1 MHQIWRK
8 CLLLSALALTA
19 SAAVSTCSYGQQLS
33 ATRGGLGGVIT
44 DKSGAIIPDAK
55 VTITG
60 ASDRRVVTTDSGGR
74 FLASDLTPGLYT
86 ASVEKAGFQ
95 SQTAKDLE
103 VVINKTSSVDFAL
116 ATGNVA
122 ETVEV
127 NATTVSIDTSSTA
140 VSDNLT
146 ASFYQQVPVARNI
159 GSLFYVSPGV
169 VDGGGTGTSNPS
181 VGGATGLEN
190 LYLVDGVVLNDSGY
204 GGLGVFS
211 PVYGSLG
218 TGINLSFIQEV
229 QVKTAAYEPKYG
241 GVNGG
246 VLQIVTKSGG
256 TKLHGAVAA
265 YMAPE
270 WGSAASKY
278 PDNYRLN
285 VSTDPQIVQGFQQ
298 GRVYSQPAYDASVEL
313 GGYIPI
319 MGHNDRLF
327 FFGSFNPS
335 LNQINFLAPDVAFAS
350 GLFSHGGFASSATT
364 RSWAG
369 KLSAKITDGTTLDAS
384 AFGDPAHNNYS
395 FNGVGTVPYPNIN
408 IHTPTSFSTWNYGSR
423 AIVAHLASSVNPTT
437 QLNIAATYKT
447 SGFTEAGFD
456 NIHTITDKTIGSATF
471 QGLTSGIFQNPKNK
485 SYGATI
491 DIQKVVNLFGPHTF
505 SGGFGFGRATYE
517 VNRDY
522 AGVRFAFPSTN
533 ADGVPIQ
540 TSGVGGNDALV
551 GAMSSASFY
560 LTALPAGAGCP
571 TSLCPNYVRAG
582 STTPVQVYLRQVR
595 GIFSTPQATSNESYL
610 SSYVNDSW
618 AVNRRITINAGLRW
632 EEEQL
637 NGPNQQYVFND
648 NWSPRLGIN
657 IDPFADRKTKV
668 FFNWGRYTQ
677 ALPTDAA
684 IRELNQE
691 SDVTAR
697 WAAPSDGTNLVTNA
711 DGTITPI
718 LDSAHL
724 LSGIARYA
732 NSPTSKGPASAITAS
747 PSTLELIHSGTK
759 LNYEEEYLLGVE
771 REIASGMVLDIRYS
785 DRRLKRIV
793 EDMQGVSP
801 EGANFG
807 LLNQIYLIGNPNPS
821 ADYFINE
828 IEEKYT
834 PVVQPDGTVTGQPA
848 NCVVD
853 YGAQQDSLG
862 NTVGAACGQNPDTA
876 GFPTP
881 DGKPDGYATPIR
893 RYQSLEVELNKNFS
907 KGFLIR
913 ANYRFAKLYG
923 NYEGLFRNDNGQS
936 DPGISSLFDFT
947 QGVVGL
953 LGDQFTPG
961 YLNTDRR
968 NVGNLYGSYSIPNG
982 MFRKLTGG
990 IGLRGQTGTPISRLA
1005 SHPVYQNPGEIPIG
1019 GRGTAGTTP
1028 TSLQLDTHLD
1038 YPFSFGDRG
1047 SLKLAFDG
1055 FNVTNSQFTKIV
1067 NQNIDTGFQSG
1078 PDPTFRSPTSFQR
1091 SFYGRFSVRYEF

>member
-1 MHQIWRK
+1 MHQLWRK

-19 SAAVSTCSYGQQLS
+19 SAAVPTCLYGQQLS

-44 DKSGAIIPDAK
+44 DKSGAIIPEAK

-60 ASDRRVVTTDSGGR
+60 ASDRRVVTTDSSGR
-74 FLASDLTPGLYT
+74 FIASDLTPGLYT

-95 SQTAKDLE
+95 SETAKNLE
-103 VVINKTSSVDFAL
+103 VVINKTNSVDFSL

-127 NATTVSIDTSSTA
+127 NATTVSIDPSTTA
-140 VSDNLT
+140 ISTNLT
-146 ASFYQQVPVARNI
+146 ATFYQQVPIARNI

-190 LYLVDGVVLNDSGY
+190 LYMVDGVVLNDSGY

-270 WGSAASKY
+270 WAGAGY
-278 PDNYRLN
+278 YYQDNARAN
-285 VSTDPQIVQGFQQ
+285 VSTNPAVVQAFQR
-298 GRVYSQPAYDASVEL
+298 GKVFSQPAYDASVEL

-319 MGHNDRLF
+319 KGHNDRLF

-335 LNQINFLAPDVAFAS
+335 LNQLNFLAPNTP
-350 GLFSHGGFASSATT
+350 FSAGVYNHGPYTSSATT

-369 KLSAKITDGTTLDAS
+369 KLSLKITDGTTLDAS

-395 FNGVGTVPYPNIN
+395 FNGVGTVPYPNFN
-408 IHTPTSFSTWNYGSR
+408 VHTPTNFSTWSYGSR
-423 AIVAHLASSVNPTT
+423 AIVTHLASSLNPTT

-447 SGFTEAGFD
+447 SGFTEAAFP
-456 NIHTITDKTIGSATF
+456 NIHTITDKTVGSTGF
-471 QGLTSGIFQNPKNK
+471 QGLNAGIFQNPQNK

-505 SGGFGFGRATYE
+505 SGGFGFNRATYL
-517 VNRDY
+517 VDRDY
-522 AGVRFAFPSTN
+522 NGPRFNFPTTN
-533 ADGVPIQ
+533 IAGVPIEEI
-540 TSGVGGNDALV
+540 GGNTGLA
-551 GAMSSASFY
+551 GASSSAAFY
-560 LTALPAGAGCP
+560 LQKAPVDATTGLVTCP
-571 TSLCPNYVRAG
+571 TTLCPLYNLSG
-582 STTPVQVYLRQVR
+582 NGPVQVYLRQVR
-595 GIFSTPQATSNESYL
+595 GLFSAPTATSNVSYL

-618 AVNRRITINAGLRW
+618 AIGRRITINAGLRW

-677 ALPTDAA
+677 GLPTDAA
-684 IRELNQE
+684 IRVLNQE
-691 SDVTAR
+691 LDVNSAR
-697 WAAPSDGTNLVTNA
+697 WAAPSDGTNLVTNP
-711 DGTITPI
+711 DGTMTPI
-718 LDSAHL
+718 LDAAHL
-724 LSGIARYA
+724 LNKTNGFGSISASSGVV
-732 NSPTSKGPASAITAS
+732 P
-747 PSTLELIHSGTK
+747 ELIHSGTR
-759 LNYEEEYLLGVE
+759 LNFEEEYLLGFE
-771 REIASGMVLDIRYS
+771 REVASGMVLDVRYS
-785 DRRLKRIV
+785 DRRLERIV

-801 EGANFG
+801 EGANAG
-807 LLNQIYLIGNPNPS
+807 LPNQIYLIGNPSPS

-828 IEEKYT
+828 IEESYN
-834 PVVQPDGTVTGQPA
+834 PAGPPPA
-848 NCVVD
+848 NCVDD
-853 YGAQQDSLG
+853 YGVQQNSLSQ
-862 NTVGAACGQNPDTA
+862 TVGAACGQNPDTA
-876 GFPTP
+876 GLPIS
-881 DGKPDGYATPIR
+881 DGKPDGYALPVR

-913 ANYRFAKLYG
+913 ANYRFAKLWG

-947 QGVVGL
+947 QGVIGL

-968 NVGNLYGSYSIPNG
+968 NVGNLYGSYTLPNTF
-982 MFRKLTGG
+982 FRKLTAGV
-990 IGLRGQTGTPISRLA
+990 GLRGQTGIPISRLA
-1005 SHPVYQNPGEIPIG
+1005 SHPVYQNVGEIPIG
-1019 GRGTAGTTP
+1019 GRGTFGTTP

-1038 YPFSFGDRG
+1038 YPFSFGDKG

-1055 FNVTNSQFTKIV
+1055 FNVTNSQFVKIV
-1067 NQNIDTGFQSG
+1067 NQNIDTGFQTG
-1078 PDPTFRSPTSFQR
+1078 ADPTFNSPTSFQR
-1091 SFYGRFSVRYEF
+1091 AFYGRFAVRYEF

>member
-1 MHQIWRK
+1 MHQLWRK
-8 CLLLSALALTA
+8 TLLLSALALTA
-19 SAAVSTCSYGQQLS
+19 TASLPTYLHGQQLS

-60 ASDRRVVTTDSGGR
+60 AADRRVVTTDSSGR
-74 FLASDLTPGLYT
+74 FIASDLTPGMYT
-86 ASVEKAGFQ
+86 IEVEKAGFQ
-95 SQTAKDLE
+95 SQTAKNLE
-103 VVINKTSSVDFAL
+103 VVINKTQSVDFSL

-127 NATTVSIDTSSTA
+127 NATTVSIDPSSTA

-146 ASFYQQVPVARNI
+146 ASFYQQVPVARNV

-169 VDGGGTGTSNPS
+169 VDGGQTGRSNPS

-211 PVYGSLG
+211 PSYGSLG

-246 VLQIVTKSGG
+246 ILQIVTKSGG
-256 TKLHGAVAA
+256 TQFHGAVAA
-265 YMAPE
+265 YLAPE
-270 WGSAASKY
+270 GASAAFNY
-278 PDNYRLN
+278 QDNYRLFAG
-285 VSTDPQIVQGFQQ
+285 PGFQR
-298 GRVYSQPAYDASVEL
+298 GKIYSQPAYDASVEL

-319 MGHNDRLF
+319 AGHHDRLF

-335 LNQINFLAPDVAFAS
+335 LNQVNFLAPNTPFAAAV
-350 GLFSHGGFASSATT
+350 FNHGPFTSSATT

-369 KLSAKITDGTTLDAS
+369 KLSLKVTDGTTLDAS

-395 FNGVGTVPYPNIN
+395 FNATSANTFGYPNIQLKN
-408 IHTPTSFSTWNYGSR
+408 TTSFSTWQYGSR
-423 AIVAHLASSVNPTT
+423 AVVLHLASSVNPTT
-437 QLNIAATYKT
+437 QVNLAGTYKS
-447 SGFTEAGFD
+447 SGFDEAGF
-456 NIHTITDKTIGSATF
+456 ATLPLISDRTNGVAGF
-471 QGLTSGIFQNPKNK
+471 QGLGQYQNPNNT
-485 SYGATI
+485 SYGVNL
-491 DIQKVVNLFGPHTF
+491 DVQKVANLFGPHTF
-505 SGGFGFGRATYE
+505 SVGVGFNRALYSVNKDYSGGRFPFPAA
-517 VNRDY
+517 NM
-522 AGVRFAFPSTN
+522 AGT
-533 ADGVPIQ
+533 PIQ
-540 TSGVGGNDALV
+540 QVGGNDTLV
-551 GAMSSASFY
+551 GASTSAGFY
-560 LTALPAGAGCP
+560 LSNAPTGCP
-571 TSLCPNYVRAG
+571 TTLCPLYLSSDG
-582 STTPVQVYLRQVR
+582 TEHQVYLRQVR
-595 GIFSTPQATSNESYL
+595 GFFSQTHDTSNESYL

-618 AVNRRITINAGLRW
+618 AVNRRVTINAGLRW

-691 SDVTAR
+691 LDILSAR
-697 WAAPSDGTNLVTNA
+697 WAAPSDGTNLLTNA

-718 LDSAHL
+718 YDAAHL
-724 LSGIARYA
+724 LSGTPGFS
-732 NSPTSKGPASAITAS
+732 NLSVSSAT
-747 PSTLELIHSGTK
+747 PELIHGGTR
-759 LNYEEEYLLGVE
+759 LNFEEEYLLGFE
-771 REIASGMVLDIRYS
+771 REVASGMVLSVRYS
-785 DRRLKRIV
+785 DRRLERIV
-793 EDMQGVSP
+793 EDMQGISP
-801 EGANFG
+801 EGSNAG
-807 LLNQIYLIGNPNPS
+807 LPNQIYLIGNPSPS
-821 ADYFINE
+821 ADYFTNE
-828 IEEKYT
+828 IEEKYD
-834 PVVQPDGTVTGQPA
+834 PAVGPPA
-848 NCVVD
+848 NCVDD
-853 YGAQQDSLG
+853 YGTQEDSLG
-862 NTVGAACGQNPDTA
+862 NIIGAACGQNPDTA
-876 GFPTP
+876 GLTTP
-881 DGKPDGYATPIR
+881 DGKPDGFALPVR

-907 KGFLIR
+907 RGFLIR
-913 ANYRFAKLYG
+913 ANYRFAKLWG

-953 LGDQFTPG
+953 LGAQFQPG

-968 NVGNLYGSYSIPNG
+968 NVGNLYGSYSVSNG

-1005 SHPVYQNPGEIPIG
+1005 SHPVYQNTGEIPIG

-1028 TSLQLDTHLD
+1028 TTLQLDTHLD
-1038 YPFSFGDRG
+1038 YPISFGDKG
-1047 SLKLAFDG
+1047 SLKVAFDG
-1055 FNVTNSQFTKIV
+1055 FNVTNSKFTTAV
-1067 NQNIDTGFQSG
+1067 NQNIDTGFQTG
-1078 PDPTFRSPTSFQR
+1078 ADPTFRSPLSFQR
-1091 SFYGRFSVRYEF
+1091 AFYGRFSVRYEF

>member
-1 MHQIWRK
+1 MHQLWSK
-8 CLLLSALALTA
+8 CLLLSALALAA
-19 SAAVSTCSYGQQLS
+19 SAAVPACLYGQQLS

-60 ASDRRVVTTDSGGR
+60 ASERRVVTTDASGR

-86 ASVEKAGFQ
+86 ASVEKTGFQ

-103 VVINKTSSVDFAL
+103 VVINKTNSVNFSL

-146 ASFYQQVPVARNI
+146 ATFYQQVPVARNV

-169 VDGGGTGTSNPS
+169 VDGGGTGTANPS

-270 WGSAASKY
+270 AAGAGY
-278 PDNYRLN
+278 YYQDNARLFAG
-285 VSTDPQIVQGFQQ
+285 PGFLK
-298 GRVYSQPAYDASVEL
+298 GKVFSQPAYDASVEL
-313 GGYIPI
+313 GGYIPV

-335 LNQINFLAPDVAFAS
+335 LNQLNFMAPDTPFAS
-350 GLFSHGGFASSATT
+350 AVFNHGPYTSSATT
-364 RSWAG
+364 RNWAG
-369 KLSAKITDGTTLDAS
+369 KLTVKITDGTTIDAS

-395 FNGVGTVPYPNIN
+395 FNGTGTVPYPNIQLKN
-408 IHTPTSFSTWNYGSR
+408 TTNFSTWSYGSR
-423 AIVAHLASSVNPTT
+423 AVVAHLASSVNPTT
-437 QLNIAATYKT
+437 QLNLAATYKT
-447 SGFTEAGFD
+447 SGFTESGFD
-456 NIHTITDKTIGSATF
+456 NIPSISDRTNGIAGF
-471 QGLTSGIFQNPKNK
+471 QGLGIYQNPVNK
-485 SYGATI
+485 SYGANL
-491 DIQKVVNLFGPHTF
+491 DVQKVANLFGPHTF
-505 SGGFGFGRATYE
+505 SVGVAFNRATYS
-517 VNRDY
+517 VNKDY
-522 AGVRFAFPSTN
+522 SGPRFAFPATN
-533 ADGVPIQ
+533 ADGVAIQ
-540 TSGVGGNDALV
+540 DVGGSDALV
-551 GAMSSASFY
+551 GAPTSAAFY
-560 LTALPAGAGCP
+560 LSTAPVDDNGNYLCP
-571 TSLCPNYVRAG
+571 TTLCPKYVSSSG
-582 STTPVQVYLRQVR
+582 QTVQVYLRQVR
-595 GIFSTPQATSNESYL
+595 GLFSAPQDSSNESYL

-618 AVNRRITINAGLRW
+618 AVNRRVTINAGLRW

-668 FFNWGRYTQ
+668 YFNWGRYTQ

-691 SDVTAR
+691 LDINSAR

-718 LDSAHL
+718 YDSAHL
-724 LSGIARYA
+724 LSGTTGFS
-732 NSPTSKGPASAITAS
+732 NITAS
-747 PSTLELIHSGTK
+747 SAIPELIHAGTR
-759 LNYEEEYLLGVE
+759 LNFEEEYLLGFQ
-771 REIASGMVLDIRYS
+771 REVASGMVLDVRYS
-785 DRRLKRIV
+785 DRRLERIV

-801 EGANFG
+801 EGANAG
-807 LLNQIYLIGNPNPS
+807 LPNQVYVIGNPSPS
-821 ADYFINE
+821 ADYFVNE
-828 IEEKYT
+828 VEEKYD
-834 PVVQPDGTVTGQPA
+834 PAGPPPA
-848 NCVVD
+848 NCVD
-853 YGAQQDSLG
+853 NYGIQKNSLSQV
-862 NTVGAACGQNPDTA
+862 VGAACGQNPTTA
-876 GFPTP
+876 GLPTP
-881 DGKPDGYATPIR
+881 DGKPDGYAMPVR

-907 KGFLIR
+907 RGFLIR
-913 ANYRFAKLYG
+913 ANYRFAKLWG

-947 QGVVGL
+947 QGVIGL

-968 NVGNLYGSYSIPNG
+968 KVGNLYGSYSLPNG

-1005 SHPVYQNPGEIPIG
+1005 SHPVYQNVGEIPIG

-1028 TSLQLDTHLD
+1028 TALQLDTHLD
-1038 YPFSFGDRG
+1038 YPFSFGDKG

-1055 FNVTNSQFTKIV
+1055 FNVTNSQFVKIV

-1078 PDPTFRSPTSFQR
+1078 ADPTFRSPTSYQR
-1091 SFYGRFSVRYEF
+1091 AFYGRFSVRYEF

>member
-1 MHQIWRK
+1 MHQLWRK
-8 CLLLSALALTA
+8 TLLLSALALTA
-19 SAAVSTCSYGQQLS
+19 TTSLTTCLYGQQLS

-44 DKSGAIIPDAK
+44 DKSGAIVPGAK
-55 VTITG
+55 VTVTG
-60 ASDRRVVTTDSGGR
+60 AADRRTVTTDSAGR
-74 FLASDLTPGLYT
+74 FLASDLTPGMYT
-86 ASVEKAGFQ
+86 ITVEKTGFQ
-95 SQTAKDLE
+95 SQTAKNLE
-103 VVINKTSSVDFAL
+103 VVINKTNSVDFSL
-116 ATGNVA
+116 ATGSVA

-146 ASFYQQVPVARNI
+146 AAFYQQVPVARNV

-190 LYLVDGVVLNDSGY
+190 LYMVDGVVLNDSGY
-204 GGLGVFS
+204 GGLGVYS
-211 PVYGSLG
+211 PVYRSLG

-270 WGSAASKY
+270 GASAGY
-278 PDNYRLN
+278 RYMDNNHL
-285 VSTDPQIVQGFQQ
+285 SAGPGFQR
-298 GRVYSQPAYDASVEL
+298 GKIFSQPAYDASVEL
-313 GGYIPI
+313 GGFIPI
-319 MGHNDRLF
+319 KGHHDRLF

-335 LNQINFLAPDVAFAS
+335 LNQVNFLAPDTAAAATVFA
-350 GLFSHGGFASSATT
+350 HGPFTNSATT

-369 KLSAKITDGTTLDAS
+369 KLSLNITDGTTLEAS

-395 FNGVGTVPYPNIN
+395 YGNPFVLAYPNIN
-408 IHTPTSFSTWNYGSR
+408 IRNTTNFSTWNYGSR
-423 AIVAHLASSVNPTT
+423 AIVTHLASSVNPTT

-447 SGFTEAGFD
+447 SGFTESGFD
-456 NIHTITDKTIGSATF
+456 NINGITDKTVGSVNF
-471 QGLTSGIFQNPKNK
+471 QGLVGGIYQNPQNK
-485 SYGATI
+485 AYGATI
-491 DIQKVVNLFGPHTF
+491 DIQKIVNLFGPHTF
-505 SGGFGFGRATYE
+505 SGGFGFNRATYL

-522 AGVRFAFPSTN
+522 GPRFTFPTTN
-533 ADGVPIQ
+533 AAGVPIQ
-540 TSGVGGNDALV
+540 QVGGNDTLA
-551 GAMSSASFY
+551 GAQTSAAFY
-560 LTALPAGAGCP
+560 LSPAPKDSTTGLVTCP
-571 TSLCPNYVRAG
+571 TSLCPIYNSLNG
-582 STTPVQVYLRQVR
+582 PVQVYLRQVR
-595 GIFSTPQATSNESYL
+595 GYFSSPEATSNQSYL

-618 AVNRRITINAGLRW
+618 AVNRRVTINAGLRW

-657 IDPFADRKTKV
+657 IDPFADRKTKI

-691 SDVTAR
+691 LDIFSVR
-697 WAAPSDGTNLVTNA
+697 WGAPSDASGHLLMNA
-711 DGTITPI
+711 DGTVTPNY
-718 LDSAHL
+718 DAAHL
-724 LSGIARYA
+724 LNGTNGFGSI
-732 NSPTSKGPASAITAS
+732 SASNAVV
-747 PSTLELIHSGTK
+747 PELIHSGTR
-759 LNYEEEYLLGVE
+759 LNFEEEYLLGFE
-771 REIASGMVLDIRYS
+771 REVLNGMVLSVRYS
-785 DRRLKRIV
+785 DRRLERIV

-801 EGANFG
+801 EGANAG
-807 LLNQIYLIGNPNPS
+807 LPNQIYLIGNPGPS
-821 ADYFINE
+821 SDYFVNE
-828 IEEKYT
+828 VEEKYD
-834 PVVQPDGTVTGQPA
+834 PAVGPPA
-848 NCVVD
+848 NCVDD
-853 YGAQQDSLG
+853 YGPQQDSLG

-881 DGKPDGYATPIR
+881 DGQPDGFATPVR

-907 KGFLIR
+907 QGFLIR
-913 ANYRFAKLYG
+913 ANYRFAKLFG

-953 LGDQFTPG
+953 LGAQFQPG

-968 NVGNLYGSYSIPNG
+968 NVGNLYGSYTLQNG
-982 MFRKLTGG
+982 FLRRLTGG
-990 IGLRGQTGTPISRLA
+990 IGLRGQSGTPISRLA
-1005 SHPVYQNPGEIPIG
+1005 SHPVYQNVGEIPIG

-1028 TSLQLDTHLD
+1028 TTMQLDTHVD
-1038 YPFSFGDRG
+1038 YPFSFGDKG

-1055 FNVTNSQFTKIV
+1055 FNVTNSQFNKTI
-1067 NQNIDTGFQSG
+1067 QQDIDTGFQLG
-1078 PDPTFRSPTSFQR
+1078 ADPTFGSASSYQR
-1091 SFYGRFSVRYEF
+1091 AFYGRFSVRYEF

>member
-1 MHQIWRK
+1 MQQAWRK
-8 CLLLSALALTA
+8 WLLLSALAFMTG
-19 SAAVSTCSYGQQLS
+19 VSIPSHLYGQQLS
-33 ATRGGLGGVIT
+33 ATRGGLGGVVT
-44 DKSGAIIPDAK
+44 DKSGAVIPGAK
-55 VTITG
+55 VTLSG
-60 ASDRRVVTTDSGGR
+60 AADHRIVTTDSAGR
-74 FLASDLTPGLYT
+74 FIASDLTPGMYS

-95 SQTAKDLE
+95 SQTAKNLE
-103 VVINKTSSVDFAL
+103 VVINKTNSVDFAL

-146 ASFYQQVPVARNI
+146 ATFYQQVPIARNI

-204 GGLGVFS
+204 GGLGVYS

-256 TKLHGAVAA
+256 TKLHGALAGYVAPA
-265 YMAPE
+265 GA
-270 WGSAASKY
+270 SAGFKY
-278 PDNYRLN
+278 ADNYRLFAG
-285 VSTDPQIVQGFQQ
+285 DAFQR
-298 GRVYSQPAYDASVEL
+298 GKITSLPAYDASVEL
-313 GGYIPI
+313 GGFIPVK
-319 MGHNDRLF
+319 GSHDRLF
-327 FFGSFNPS
+327 YFGSFNPS
-335 LNQINFLAPDVAFAS
+335 LNQANFVAANTAFAAS
-350 GLFSHGGFASSATT
+350 VYQHGPFASSATT

-369 KLSAKITDGTTLDAS
+369 KLSLKITDATTLEAS

-395 FNGVGTVPYPNIN
+395 YNRVFTAPPPYPQNIN
-408 IHTPTSFSTWNYGSR
+408 IKNTTGFSAWAYGSR
-423 AIVAHLASSVNPTT
+423 AIVTHLASSLNPTT

-447 SGFTEAGFD
+447 SNFTESGYD
-456 NIHTITDKTIGSATF
+456 NIYNVSDRTVGSQVF
-471 QGLTSGIFQNPKNK
+471 QGLNGGIFQNPMNK
-485 SYGATI
+485 SYGSTI
-491 DIQKVVNLFGPHTF
+491 DIQKIVNLFGPHTF
-505 SGGFGFGRATYE
+505 SGGFGFNRATYL
-517 VNRDY
+517 VDRDY
-522 AGVRFAFPSTN
+522 IGSRFAFPSTN
-533 ADGVPIQ
+533 ADGVPIEN
-540 TSGVGGNDALV
+540 VGG
-551 GAMSSASFY
+551 SAGLAGVSTSAAFY
-560 LTALPAGAGCP
+560 LQLASSNCP
-571 TSLCPNYVRAG
+571 TSLCPFYNTTAG
-582 STTPVQVYLRQVR
+582 RKQVYLSQVR
-595 GIFSTPQATSNESYL
+595 GIFSGPTATSNQSYL
-610 SSYVNDSW
+610 TSYVNDSW
-618 AVNRRITINAGLRW
+618 AVNRRVTINAGLRW

-657 IDPFADRKTKV
+657 IDPFADRKTKIY
-668 FFNWGRYTQ
+668 FNWGRYTQ

-691 SDVTAR
+691 LDINSAR
-697 WAAPSDGTNLVTNA
+697 WAAPSDGTNLLTNA
-711 DGTITPI
+711 DGTITPT

-724 LSGIARYA
+724 LSGIKRYA
-732 NSPTSKGPASAITAS
+732 NSSTSSGPAGNIAAS
-747 PSTLELIHSGTK
+747 SLTPELIHGGTR
-759 LNYEEEYLLGVE
+759 LNFEEEYLLGFQ
-771 REIASGMVLDIRYS
+771 REVASGMVLDVRYS
-785 DRRLKRIV
+785 DRRLQRIV

-807 LLNQIYLIGNPNPS
+807 LPNQIYLIGNPSPA
-821 ADYFINE
+821 ADYFTNE
-828 IEEKYT
+828 VEEKYT
-834 PVVQPDGTVTGQPA
+834 PTPDGGGQPA
-848 NCVVD
+848 NCVAD
-853 YGAQQDSLG
+853 YGPQADSLG

-876 GFPTP
+876 GLTVP
-881 DGKPDGYATPIR
+881 DGKPDGFARPVR

-907 KGFLIR
+907 QGFLIR

-953 LGDQFTPG
+953 LGAQFTPG

-968 NVGNLYGSYSIPNG
+968 NVGNLYGSYTLPNG

-990 IGLRGQTGTPISRLA
+990 MGLRGQTGNPISRLA
-1005 SHPVYQNPGEIPIG
+1005 SHPVYHDVGEIPIG
-1019 GRGTAGTTP
+1019 GRGTAGTSP
-1028 TSLQLDTHLD
+1028 TALQLDLHAD
-1038 YPFSFGDRG
+1038 YPVTLGDKG

-1055 FNVTNSQFTKIV
+1055 FNVTNSQFTRTV
-1067 NQNIDTGFQSG
+1067 NQYLDTGFQTG
-1078 PDPTFRSPTSFQR
+1078 ADPTFGSPTTFQR
-1091 SFYGRFSVRYEF
+1091 AFYGRFSVRYEF

>member
-1 MHQIWRK
+1 MHQLWRK

-19 SAAVSTCSYGQQLS
+19 SAVVPACLYGQQLS

-60 ASDRRVVTTDSGGR
+60 ASDRRVVTTDSSGR
-74 FLASDLTPGLYT
+74 FIASDLTPGMYT
-86 ASVEKAGFQ
+86 VEVAKAGFQ
-95 SQTAKDLE
+95 SQTAKNLE
-103 VVINKTSSVDFAL
+103 VVINKTQSVDFAL

-127 NATTVSIDTSSTA
+127 NATTVSIDPSSTA

-146 ASFYQQVPVARNI
+146 ATFYQQVPVARNI

-169 VDGGGTGTSNPS
+169 VDGGGTGQSNPS

-190 LYLVDGVVLNDSGY
+190 LYMVDGVVLNDSGY

-256 TKLHGAVAA
+256 TKLHGALAA

-270 WGSAASKY
+270 GASATSNYA
-278 PDNYRLN
+278 DNYRLN
-285 VSTDPQIVQGFQQ
+285 VSSDPQIVQGLLRGKVF
-298 GRVYSQPAYDASVEL
+298 SQPAFDASVEL

-319 MGHNDRLF
+319 KGHNDRLF

-335 LNQINFLAPDVAFAS
+335 LNQLNFLAPNTAFSS
-350 GLFSHGGFASSATT
+350 GVFNHGPYTSSATT

-395 FNGVGTVPYPNIN
+395 FNGVGTTPYPNFN
-408 IHTPTSFSTWNYGSR
+408 VHTPTPFSTWNYGSR

-437 QLNIAATYKT
+437 QLNLAATYKT
-447 SGFTEAGFD
+447 SGFTEAGFE
-456 NIHTITDKTIGSATF
+456 NINTITDKTVGSATF

-505 SGGFGFGRATYE
+505 SGGFGFNRATYL
-517 VNRDY
+517 VDRDY
-522 AGVRFAFPSTN
+522 GPRFSFPTTN
-533 ADGVPIQ
+533 IAGVPIQ
-540 TSGVGGNDALV
+540 QIGGNDGMV
-551 GAMSSASFY
+551 GTPTSAAFY
-560 LTALPAGAGCP
+560 LSAAPINPKTNKPDCP
-571 TSLCPNYVRAG
+571 PTLCPNYVRAG

-595 GIFSTPQATSNESYL
+595 GYFSSPLATSNDSYL

-618 AVNRRITINAGLRW
+618 AVNRRVTINAGLRW

-637 NGPNQQYVFND
+637 NGPNQQFVFND

-657 IDPFADRKTKV
+657 VDPFGDRKTKV

-677 ALPTDAA
+677 GLPTDAA

-691 SDVTAR
+691 LDIFSAR
-697 WAAPSDGTNLVTNA
+697 WAAPSIGGNIVTNA
-711 DGTITPI
+711 DGTITPV
-718 LDSAHL
+718 LDAAHL
-724 LSGIARYA
+724 LNGTNGFGNIS
-732 NSPTSKGPASAITAS
+732 ASSAVV
-747 PSTLELIHSGTK
+747 PELIHSGTK
-759 LNYEEEYLLGVE
+759 LNFEEEYLLGFE
-771 REIASGMVLDIRYS
+771 REVASGMVLSVRYS
-785 DRRLKRIV
+785 DRRLERIV

-801 EGANFG
+801 EGANAG
-807 LLNQIYLIGNPNPS
+807 LPNQIYLIGNPGPS
-821 ADYFINE
+821 SDYFTNE
-828 IEEKYT
+828 IEEKYD
-834 PVVQPDGTVTGQPA
+834 PAVGPPA
-848 NCVVD
+848 NCVDD
-853 YGAQQDSLG
+853 YGVQENSLSQV
-862 NTVGAACGQNPDTA
+862 VGAACGQNPDVA

-881 DGKPDGYATPIR
+881 DGKPDGFATPVR

-907 KGFLIR
+907 RGFLIR
-913 ANYRFAKLYG
+913 ANYRFAKLWG

-947 QGVVGL
+947 QGVIGL
-953 LGDQFTPG
+953 LGAQFTPG

-968 NVGNLYGSYSIPNG
+968 DVGNLYGSYSVSNG

-1005 SHPVYQNPGEIPIG
+1005 SHPVYQNVGEIPIG
-1019 GRGTAGTTP
+1019 GRGTDGTTP

-1055 FNVTNSQFTKIV
+1055 FNVTNSQFTKTV
-1067 NQNIDTGFQSG
+1067 NQNIDTGFQLAA
-1078 PDPTFRSPTSFQR
+1078 DPSFRTPTSFQR
-1091 SFYGRFSVRYEF
+1091 AFYGRFSVRYEF

>member
-1 MHQIWRK
+1 
-8 CLLLSALALTA
+8 L
-19 SAAVSTCSYGQQLS
+19 YGQQLS
-33 ATRGGLGGVIT
+33 ATRGGLGGLIT

-60 ASDRRVVTTDSGGR
+60 AADRRVVTTDSSGR
-74 FLASDLTPGLYT
+74 FIASDLTPGLYT

-103 VVINKTSSVDFAL
+103 VVINKTQSVDFSL

-146 ASFYQQVPVARNI
+146 ATFYQQVPIARNV

-169 VDGGGTGTSNPS
+169 VDGGLTGTANPS

-218 TGINLSFIQEV
+218 TGINLSFVQEV

-270 WGSAASKY
+270 GASAAFKY
-278 PDNYRLN
+278 QDNYRLFAG
-285 VSTDPQIVQGFQQ
+285 DGFLR
-298 GRVYSQPAYDASVEL
+298 GKVYSLPAYDASVEL
-313 GGYIPI
+313 GGYIPV

-327 FFGSFNPS
+327 FFGAFNPS
-335 LNQINFLAPDVAFAS
+335 LSQLNFLAPNTPFATAVYN
-350 GLFSHGGFASSATT
+350 HGPFTSSATT
-364 RSWAG
+364 RNWAG
-369 KLSAKITDGTTLDAS
+369 KLTVKITDGTTLDAS

-395 FNGVGTVPYPNIN
+395 FNGTSTVPYPNIQLRN
-408 IHTPTSFSTWNYGSR
+408 TTNFSTWSYGSR
-423 AIVAHLASSVNPTT
+423 AVVLHLASSLNPTT
-437 QLNIAATYKT
+437 QLNLATTYKT
-447 SGFTEAGFD
+447 SGFTESGFANIPSISDRTNGIAG
-456 NIHTITDKTIGSATF
+456 F
-471 QGLTSGIFQNPKNK
+471 QGLGIFQNPKNK
-485 SYGATI
+485 SYGANL
-491 DIQKVVNLFGPHTF
+491 DVQKVANLFGPHTF
-505 SGGFGFGRATYE
+505 SVGVGFNRAIYS
-517 VNRDY
+517 VNKDY
-522 AGVRFAFPSTN
+522 SGPRFAFPAAN
-533 ADGVPIQ
+533 ADGTPIQ
-540 TSGVGGNDALV
+540 DIGGSDALV
-551 GAMSSASFY
+551 GAQTSAAFY
-560 LTALPAGAGCP
+560 LSLAPVDDNGNPLCP
-571 TSLCPNYVRAG
+571 TTLCPHYG
-582 STTPVQVYLRQVR
+582 GPTGPQVYLRQVR
-595 GIFSTPQATSNESYL
+595 GLFSPPEDTSNESYL

-618 AVNRRITINAGLRW
+618 AVNRRVTINAGLRW

-691 SDVTAR
+691 LDINSAR

-711 DGTITPI
+711 DGTVTPI
-718 LDSAHL
+718 YDAAHL
-724 LSGIARYA
+724 LSGT
-732 NSPTSKGPASAITAS
+732 NGFSNITAS
-747 PSTLELIHSGTK
+747 SAIPELIHGGTR
-759 LNYEEEYLLGVE
+759 LNFEEEYLLGFE
-771 REIASGMVLDIRYS
+771 REVASGMVLDVRYS
-785 DRRLKRIV
+785 DRRLERIV

-801 EGANFG
+801 EGSNFG
-807 LLNQIYLIGNPNPS
+807 LANQVYVIGNPGPS
-821 ADYFINE
+821 ADYFTNE
-828 IEEKYT
+828 IEEKYD
-834 PVVQPDGTVTGQPA
+834 PAGPPPA
-848 NCVVD
+848 NCVAD
-853 YGAQQDSLG
+853 YGVQKNSLSQV
-862 NTVGAACGQNPDTA
+862 VGAACGQNPDVA
-876 GFPTP
+876 GLPIP
-881 DGKPDGYATPIR
+881 DGKPDGYATPVR

-907 KGFLIR
+907 RGFLIR
-913 ANYRFAKLYG
+913 ANYRFAKLWG

-947 QGVVGL
+947 QGVIGL

-968 NVGNLYGSYSIPNG
+968 NVGNLYGSYSISNG

-990 IGLRGQTGTPISRLA
+990 IGLRGQTGTPISSLA
-1005 SHPVYQNPGEIPIG
+1005 SHPVYQNVGEIPIG

-1038 YPFSFGDRG
+1038 YPFSFGDKG

-1055 FNVTNSQFTKIV
+1055 FNVTNSQFTRVV
-1067 NQNIDTGFQSG
+1067 NQNIDTGFQQAA
-1078 PDPTFRSPTSFQR
+1078 DPTFRSPTSFQR
-1091 SFYGRFSVRYEF
+1091 AFYGRFSVRYEF